1 MDMPPAS
8 SSPAAASA
16 VDDEAAADAANDEA
30 AAPGSLCALLSDAAV
45 LGRLLARWPACG
57 LRLGVALLARVA
69 LLAVPAKYVALRGMD
84 PGVGVALLRGVEYGW
99 LAAICR
105 TPSPACFSSRCGVG
119 VALLRG
125 VEHGWLAICRTPA
138 QRAFR
143 AEGSLIFT
151 ETKLSC

>member
-16 VDDEAAADAANDEA
+16 VDDEAAADAADDEA
-30 AAPGSLCALLSDAAV
+30 AAPGSLCTLLSDAAV

-84 PGVGVALLRGVEYGW
+84 PGVGVALLRGVE
-99 LAAICR
+99 
-105 TPSPACFSSRCGVG
+105 
-119 VALLRG
+119 
-125 VEHGWLAICRTPA
+125 HGWLAICRARPA
-138 QRAFR
+138 CFSSRR
-143 AEGSLIFT
+143 
-151 ETKLSC
+151 LSDFHRNEVILSSK